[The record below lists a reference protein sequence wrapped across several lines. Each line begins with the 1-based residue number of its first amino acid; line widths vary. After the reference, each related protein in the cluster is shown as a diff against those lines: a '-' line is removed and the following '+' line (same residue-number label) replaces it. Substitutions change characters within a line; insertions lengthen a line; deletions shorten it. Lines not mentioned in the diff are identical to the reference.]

1 MQLQGDI
8 TQLADIYYYL
18 RLRILHLT
26 IAENL
31 MM

>member
-1 MQLQGDI
+1 MQQQGDI
-8 TQLADIYYYL
+8 TQLADIHYYL